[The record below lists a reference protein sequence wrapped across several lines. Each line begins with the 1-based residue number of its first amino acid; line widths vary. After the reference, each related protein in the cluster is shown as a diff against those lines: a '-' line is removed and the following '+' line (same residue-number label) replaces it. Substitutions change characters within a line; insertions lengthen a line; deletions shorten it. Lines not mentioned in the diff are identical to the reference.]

1 MRWKIMVPFAVL
13 TALFAYFAT
22 QNITQLVTSSL
33 EDRLDGQLVSAS
45 QYTADAVAKR
55 ERDHLELVRTVANTE
70 GVSLAVALQDSTT
83 AERLV
88 LPAAVNAGIQ
98 HVQVFAIDGE
108 RIFGVEQFSDG
119 SRRVDPVAPLP
130 ADWTAIRKVLNG
142 EADDRGDKWAQL
154 ISGPDGA
161 DLVTVGPI
169 KNSDNQV
176 VGAVAV
182 SSPLSSLLLDVKRNA
197 FADVTIFGPAGEPLS
212 STFDLADAGDD
223 NGAFRG
229 TATKVTAGSS
239 SQGVVLGRK
248 YQFLNSNLQVRGE
261 TIGSVAVALPT
272 DSVSSTGE
280 STRLRMS
287 LIFGAIT
294 AAVIG
299 IGWLVARHLTSPLSR
314 LVAAATAV
322 SGGDLSARSNVRTS
336 DEIGMLGASFDS
348 MAERLEQQHL
358 ATIGALATA
367 IDARDPYTAGHSV
380 RVGDLSAEL
389 GTAMGMAK
397 SAVHHLRVGG
407 LLHDIGKIGVRDT
420 ILLKPGALTDEE
432 RRLIEQHPTIGLRIL
447 EGAQLPREVLEIVG
461 GHHERLDG
469 SGYPLGLSADEISM
483 FPRITAVADVY
494 DAITTDRPYRAGM
507 SPQEALRTLWREA
520 DKGLLDPEAVAT
532 MRRIARL
539 WEERRSSAGVQS
551 KAWLDS
557 LQAIRGDRPNVA

>member
-1 MRWKIMVPFAVL
+1 MVPFAVL

-45 QYTADAVAKR
+45 QYTADAIAKR

-70 GVSLAVALQDSTT
+70 GVALAVALHNSAS
-83 AERLV
+83 AESLV
-88 LPAAVNAGIQ
+88 LPAAVNVGLQ
-98 HVQVFAIDGE
+98 HVQVFSADGE
-108 RIFGVEQFSDG
+108 SVFGVEQFSDG
-119 SRRVDPVAPLP
+119 TRKLDPAEAVP
-130 ADWTAIRKVLNG
+130 ADWTAVHKVLNG
-142 EADDRGDKWAQL
+142 EVDVRGDKWAQMV
-154 ISGPDGA
+154 SDPEGA
-161 DLVTVGPI
+161 ILLTVGPI
-169 KNSDNQV
+169 KNSQDQV
-176 VGAVAV
+176 VGAVVV
-182 SSPLSSLLLDVKRNA
+182 SSSISSLLLDVKRNA
-197 FADVTIFGPAGEPLS
+197 FADVTVFGPGGTPLA
-212 STFDLADAGDD
+212 STLDLADASEE
-223 NGAFRG
+223 NGSFRG
-229 TATKVTAGSS
+229 TSGAVSAGSS
-239 SQGVVLGRK
+239 SQGLVLGRK
-248 YQFLNSNLQVRGE
+248 YQFLNSDLQVRGE
-261 TIGSVAVALPT
+261 TIGSTAVALPT

-294 AAVIG
+294 AAVIA

-322 SGGDLSARSNVRTS
+322 SDGDLSARSGVRTS
-336 DEIGMLGASFDS
+336 DEIGLLGASFDS
-348 MAERLEQQHL
+348 MAERLEGQHL

-380 RVGDLSAEL
+380 RVGDLSAEI
-389 GTAMGMAK
+389 GSAMGMPG

-420 ILLKPGALTDEE
+420 VLLKPGALTDEE
-432 RRLIEQHPTIGLRIL
+432 RLLIEQHPTIGLRIL
-447 EGAQLPREVLEIVG
+447 EGARLPREVLEIVG

-494 DAITTDRPYRAGM
+494 DAITTDRPYRTGL

-520 DKGLLDPEAVAT
+520 DAGILDPEAVAT

-539 WEERRSSAGVQS
+539 WEERRSSAGVQA

-557 LQAIRGDRPNVA
+557 LQAIRGDRPNAA